1 MLLTNTITD
10 IEGLITQALLLGN
23 VDAAVELCLKA
34 KRFADA
40 IIIAMTGG
48 PELLA
53 KAQYQYLE
61 QSEGYVSSL
70 ISALVSEDWTS
81 VINNCDVNSWKE
93 ALAATLTHASETDL
107 PILCGTFLLQHNF
120 SK

>member
-1 MLLTNTITD
+1 MGNT
-10 IEGLITQALLLGN
+10 
-23 VDAAVELCLKA
+23 DAAVELCLKA

-61 QSEGYVSSL
+61 QSQGYVTSL
-70 ISALVSEDWTS
+70 ISALVSEDWSS
-81 VINNCDVNSWKE
+81 VVNNCDISSWKE
-93 ALAATLTHASETDL
+93 ALAATLTHASDTDL
-107 PILCGTFLLQHNF
+107 PTLCGN
-120 SK
+120 

>member
-1 MLLTNTITD
+1 MIA
-10 IEGLITQALLLGN
+10 QALLLGN

-70 ISALVSEDWTS
+70 ISALVSEDWSS
-81 VINNCDVNSWKE
+81 VINNCEISSWKE
-93 ALAATLTHASETDL
+93 ALVATLTHASESDL
-107 PILCGTFLLQHNF
+107 PLLCGKHKIFTQTIYFLIFLL
-120 SK
+120 